1 MIICSAVSVPLSAV
15 SLLNVVC
22 LREYEEIL
30 TLVATHS
37 EYELK
42 ETTTTTYNWAAIER
56 EVVQRFISNKPKIS
70 FSKEQLPCY
79 VYQED
84 FNLHNQL
91 QALHDTQVSVYDTH
105 NTQLH
110 VLIYCLDVHLTV
122 SLLTRS

>member
-1 MIICSAVSVPLSAV
+1 MSANSG
-15 SLLNVVC
+15 NIVC
-22 LREYEEIL
+22 LSNKKELLDLIL
-30 TLVATHS
+30 AHS

-91 QALHDTQVSVYDTH
+91 QALHDTQV
-105 NTQLH
+105 
-110 VLIYCLDVHLTV
+110 IMI
-122 SLLTRS
+122 